1 MWIFKAKLTP
11 PEVPLRLRELLK
23 DYPGHVERLREV
35 LEKFAEP
42 KRRLQPF
49 DDAIWALESV
59 LDGFVDEANA
69 ELLEAEGSDCTEA
82 IRRARQKRQLM
93 LSAQSRGEGLAGKSL
108 QGLWNYFEENK
119 AAFD

>member
-11 PEVPLRLRELLK
+11 PEVPPRLRELLK

-35 LEKFAEP
+35 LGKFAES

-69 ELLEAEGSDCTEA
+69 ELLEAEASDCAGA
-82 IRRARQKRQLM
+82 IQRARQKRQLM

-108 QGLWNYFEENK
+108 QGLWDFFERNRR
-119 AAFD
+119 AFE